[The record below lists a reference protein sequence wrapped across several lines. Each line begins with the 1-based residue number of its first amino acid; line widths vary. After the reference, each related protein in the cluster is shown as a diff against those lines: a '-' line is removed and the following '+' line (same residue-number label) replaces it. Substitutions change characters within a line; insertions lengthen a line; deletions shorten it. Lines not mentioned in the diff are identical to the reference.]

1 MVRLNVIYLL
11 DWVLVKQDALKNSHF
26 SSPGEES
33 DQLQPSEQSQDGL
46 RLVREA
52 ERSAREAITPQERKR
67 RRQLRRR
74 KSRKSKNNKEK
85 TEQPNTDEK
94 PGKRQGG
101 RKSSPGS
108 KKQQKDKRPKNNNN
122 NGNNIDVEKQG
133 KSFVK
138 QTESKP
144 ITKECLTNILT
155 AMKLRTK
162 GTNYKKQHDRISKFE
177 KTGKNKLSKKAQF
190 SSVAEKLVDIGGG
203 NKDEL
208 KCGSEG
214 TSGAGA
220 ESLKEAITELE
231 SCDEELKTKCN
242 TSSYSIPPDT
252 AEVTGGLLD

>member
-1 MVRLNVIYLL
+1 MKSQGNAKAVENHPQG
-11 DWVLVKQDALKNSHF
+11 VKSN
-26 SSPGEES
+26 
-33 DQLQPSEQSQDGL
+33 
-46 RLVREA
+46 
-52 ERSAREAITPQERKR
+52 RKTNGR
-67 RRQLRRR
+67 R
-74 KSRKSKNNKEK
+74 
-85 TEQPNTDEK
+85 TI
-94 PGKRQGG
+94 
-101 RKSSPGS
+101 
-108 KKQQKDKRPKNNNN
+108 N

-155 AMKLRTK
+155 AVKLRTK

-208 KCGSEG
+208 KCGGS
-214 TSGAGA
+214 SGAGA

-231 SCDEELKTKCN
+231 SCDG
-242 TSSYSIPPDT
+242 
-252 AEVTGGLLD
+252 AENEMQHLFLFNPARHSRG